1 MHPQVLHP
9 PAPEVPTAAAAR
21 LGRRVREPVFAAAFS
36 ASRTTSSTA
45 GVLNTTGLECNALVR
60 SMIDGK

>member
-9 PAPEVPTAAAAR
+9 LAPKVPTAAAR
-21 LGRRVREPVFAAAFS
+21 LDRFVREPMFAVAFS
-36 ASRTTSSTA
+36 ASRTTSSTS

-60 SMIDGK
+60 SVIDGK